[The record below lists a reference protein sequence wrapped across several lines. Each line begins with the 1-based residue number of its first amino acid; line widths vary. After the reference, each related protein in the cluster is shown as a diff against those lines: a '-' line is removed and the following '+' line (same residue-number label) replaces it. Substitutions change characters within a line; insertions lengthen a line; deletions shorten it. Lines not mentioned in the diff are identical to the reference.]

1 MNIFSFR
8 LIAAGILLLL
18 AANAHAGP
26 ASGYAQEFFN
36 DLRTLEADFDQQ
48 VVDSDQRVVQSS
60 QGHMWIQRPGLFRWN
75 YKTPY
80 IQQIVADGERLW
92 TYDEDLEQVSVQSV
106 SDVLTST
113 PAMLLSG
120 SQPLEEVFVIEELT
134 PDSIEKQ
141 VLLTPKS
148 GDSNVTAITLYFDV
162 DTLVGMRADDSFGN
176 TTTFSFF
183 NLKRNR
189 QIDPFI
195 FRFNPP
201 ANTDVIGDAG

>member
-1 MNIFSFR
+1 MNISPCR
-8 LIAAGILLLL
+8 LIAAGVVLLL

-26 ASGYAQEFFN
+26 ASGYAQDFFD

-48 VVDSDQRVVQSS
+48 VVDSDRRVVQSS

-120 SQPLEEVFVIEELT
+120 SRPLEEVFDIEELT

-148 GDSNVTAITLYFDV
+148 SDSNVTAITLYFDV

-176 TTTFSFF
+176 RTTFSFF
-183 NLKRNR
+183 NLKRNLP
-189 QIDPFI
+189 IDPLI

>member
-1 MNIFSFR
+1 MNIFLYRVITS
-8 LIAAGILLLL
+8 GILLLL
-18 AANAHAGP
+18 AANAHAAP
-26 ASGYAQEFFN
+26 ASGYAQDFFN

-134 PDSIEKQ
+134 SGSMEKQ

-148 GDSNVTAITLYFDV
+148 SDSNVTAITLYFDV

-176 TTTFSFF
+176 RTTFSFF

-189 QIDPFI
+189 QIDQLI